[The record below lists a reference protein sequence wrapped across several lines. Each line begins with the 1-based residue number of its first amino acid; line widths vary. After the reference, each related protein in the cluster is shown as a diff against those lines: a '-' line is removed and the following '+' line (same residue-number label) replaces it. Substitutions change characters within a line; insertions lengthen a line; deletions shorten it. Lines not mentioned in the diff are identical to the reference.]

1 MRPRRTSAFWTGLAL
16 CVALGLSVAVLGLFG
31 ADQKGTGRALVVT
44 ARLSFLLFWPAYAG
58 GAMTA
63 VFGTNFQPIKDHA
76 REFGLAFASAH
87 LVHIGLVAWLCL
99 IGDAPSVTTFIFF
112 GIAVVWTYLLALFSI
127 GRLQAA
133 LGRRIWWLFSTVGL
147 NYIAFAFA
155 VDFVNHAPRFD
166 IKYVVGYLPFASLAV
181 AGPLLRLAALTLRVG
196 RAWRA
201 RPYRVG

>member
-1 MRPRRTSAFWTGLAL
+1 MGLAFS
-16 CVALGLSVAVLGLFG
+16 VAVGLSVVVLGLFG

-63 VFGTNFQPIKDHA
+63 LFGATFEPMKEHA

-99 IGDAPSVTTFIFF
+99 IGDAPSVTTFVFF

-127 GRLQAA
+127 GRLHAV
-133 LGRRIWWLFSTVGL
+133 LGHRYRRVLSTVGL

-155 VDFVNHAPRFD
+155 VDFVNHPPRFD
-166 IKYVVGYLPFASLAV
+166 VKYAVGYLPFAGLAV
-181 AGPLLRLAALTLRVG
+181 AGPLLRLAALTLRLG
-196 RAWRA
+196 RGWRA